1 MNLSILTAV
10 LLGLVLHPALALYSQ
25 KTSQNGQI
33 IFGQD
38 SQITITGISQ
48 GVRINSQTRVVIIE
62 QKTRNLSWKT
72 IWNYNR
78 GIIATKVTQ
87 QNACYISAMN
97 RNEIPS
103 FDNLARLAAERRN
116 QIGLGRA
123 SRRITFVT
131 NGLVNN
137 LSSYG
142 MDIMAMCSGVTTYRA
157 QQVHVFQGLQVNLGS
172 CITLDV
178 LRVVEL
184 KYCNGN
190 GNWNDN
196 WTGQW
201 DHNWNHNWTGQ
212 WDHNWNQNWTGQWDH
227 NWNQNWTGQWDHN
240 WNGQWDHNWNQNW
253 TGQWQNNWNN
263 DWNDNINGN
272 WNGKWN
278 ITGNWNG
285 NWPCNF
291 PNCNNQQIIPGQGSH
306 ISISGVSQSMSVSSQ
321 TMEAIIEQ
329 KSNRISWKTIWNYN
343 TGIIATKVMQTRT
356 CYISTMNRS
365 EMPTFAAL
373 LRVAAERR
381 NLMNLGRPSRRIT
394 FVTNG
399 LVSNLSSY
407 GAHVISM
414 CSGLPTYRAQEVQGP
429 LYNQQSCTTLD
440 ILRLVELRYCSG
452 HGHILN

>member
-190 GNWNDN
+190 GNWNQNWTGQWDHNWNGN

-201 DHNWNHNWTGQ
+201 DHNWNHNWTG
-212 WDHNWNQNWTGQWDH
+212 
-227 NWNQNWTGQWDHN
+227 
-240 WNGQWDHNWNQNW
+240 
-253 TGQWQNNWNN
+253 
-263 DWNDNINGN
+263 
-272 WNGKWN
+272 
-278 ITGNWNG
+278 
-285 NWPCNF
+285 NF
-291 PNCNNQQIIPGQGSH
+291 PVRKPLPFPLFNQVQGAPELLPKAKLGVLLPWLLHCSH
-306 ISISGVSQSMSVSSQ
+306 CG
-321 TMEAIIEQ
+321 
-329 KSNRISWKTIWNYN
+329 RDD
-343 TGIIATKVMQTRT
+343 G
-356 CYISTMNRS
+356 
-365 EMPTFAAL
+365 
-373 LRVAAERR
+373 
-381 NLMNLGRPSRRIT
+381 NLWGHHCLPSRAKP
-394 FVTNG
+394 F
-399 LVSNLSSY
+399 LSF
-407 GAHVISM
+407 AF
-414 CSGLPTYRAQEVQGP
+414 
-429 LYNQQSCTTLD
+429 LD
-440 ILRLVELRYCSG
+440 SADSRRHLQPHAS
-452 HGHILN
+452 HHWWP